1 MSSSEVQQSTSNLAE
16 SQSQNLS
23 SAGNEKQTPKM
34 ALYFVIAGSCL
45 SLATGNRHVTI
56 EPWATFFSAGGI
68 VFYMVKKKHLAEQNT
83 VVPMMKVSTLPKSL
97 MESDSVSDENEYLS
111 Y

>member
-1 MSSSEVQQSTSNLAE
+1 MTDQLRETS
-16 SQSQNLS
+16 
-23 SAGNEKQTPKM
+23 
-34 ALYFVIAGSCL
+34 
-45 SLATGNRHVTI
+45 
-56 EPWATFFSAGGI
+56 FSAGGI
-68 VFYMVKKKHLAEQNT
+68 VFYMVKKKHIADQNT